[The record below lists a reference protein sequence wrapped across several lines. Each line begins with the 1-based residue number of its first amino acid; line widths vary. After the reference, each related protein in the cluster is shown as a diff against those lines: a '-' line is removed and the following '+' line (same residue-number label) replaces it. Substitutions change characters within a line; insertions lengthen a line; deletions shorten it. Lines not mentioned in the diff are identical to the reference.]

1 MKLGIA
7 LSGGGIRG
15 IAHVGALKALEE
27 NKIKPDIIGG
37 TSSGGLIATLY
48 ALGYSPYYIYILFK
62 KYAKELTQIDSTPI
76 ISGVGNFM
84 INKKVAI
91 SGLKTGETI
100 EETINYLASRK
111 GNKKVSDIKK
121 IALVIPAVDI
131 LDSKEYIFTNKIP
144 ENAERK
150 EQYITDI
157 SIGKAVR
164 ASSSFPVVFSPCEY
178 KKHRFLDGG
187 VLDNIPVTEVKKQ
200 GADKVLA
207 INFKADDI
215 DEHSNIMDI
224 TMRTIDIMGNKISEE
239 SLEQSDYVLTIQTD
253 KTGLLDVEKLEKC
266 YKFFRGNV
274 CRQCL
279 FASMFAHVER
289 I

>member
-1 MKLGIA
+1 
-7 LSGGGIRG
+7 
-15 IAHVGALKALEE
+15 
-27 NKIKPDIIGG
+27 
-37 TSSGGLIATLY
+37 
-48 ALGYSPYYIYILFK
+48 
-62 KYAKELTQIDSTPI
+62 
-76 ISGVGNFM
+76 M

-224 TMRTIDIMGNKISEE
+224 AMRTIDIMGNKISEE

-253 KTGLLDVEKLEKC
+253 KTGLLDVEKMESC
-266 YKFFRGNV
+266 YQYGYKSVLQNLSQIKKFILGRG
-274 CRQCL
+274 
-279 FASMFAHVER
+279 
-289 I
+289 